1 LLDNIELNRE
11 FTVVT
16 DNNIFISQSPGFNL
30 ERVID
35 NKKSWVDSTLNNH
48 QYQIM
53 MVVTLLDKQII
64 ILMIL
69 G

>member
-53 MVVTLLDKQII
+53 VVTLLDKTII